1 MVSSSFYKINILSN
15 VWIARSNMFRIVSIK
30 MISMFFNNK
39 NVQLTLARIIKV
51 GLFLQLQHRMTTML
65 IRKIGYERNTLQY

>member
-1 MVSSSFYKINILSN
+1 MLFK
-15 VWIARSNMFRIVSIK
+15 
-30 MISMFFNNK
+30 NK
-39 NVQLTLARIIKV
+39 NVQLALARIIKV